1 MRVSRGGWLAAAA
14 FAAVLA
20 NSSAW
25 GQGSPILPETRP
37 ILFGPVTLYPTIAL
51 REVGSDSNVFNDTT
65 GPKGD
70 FTYSVTPRLF
80 VVAPVANTRFIGRA
94 LGNFTDFQTYKDQR
108 SLGGLFDIRYEF
120 VSPGFRPF
128 ASLGFAD
135 RRERR
140 GVEIDA
146 RVRQRQTFASLGLDV
161 DLTAITALTVWAN
174 RTTTGWDRN
183 ERYLGVGL
191 ADQLDYS
198 ATTLTGGVRFRVT
211 PLTTLLAAAEV
222 EQNRFDRSPVRDA
235 NSVRIGPRVDF
246 ESSAAI
252 TGHAQVEYRS
262 FAPLSPDVAS
272 FRGMTAFADLRY
284 LFRDRVEV
292 KIEAARDLDY
302 SFDPVQP
309 YFLEVGGR
317 FTVTQRVVGPF
328 GLVAIGERW
337 DVHHQQIGG
346 MSFDGR
352 HDITRAAGAGFAI
365 QKSKQLRFE
374 LVYEKTSR
382 TSSEPGWRDYE
393 RQRVFASAI
402 YGQ

>member
-1 MRVSRGGWLAAAA
+1 MRGFRAAWLALVAGAAA
-14 FAAVLA
+14 LVAPD
-20 NSSAW
+20 AW

-37 ILFGPVTLYPTIAL
+37 ILFGPVTLYPTVAL
-51 REVGSDSNVFNDTT
+51 REAGLDSNVFNDTT

-70 FTYSVTPRLF
+70 FTYSVTPRIF

-94 LGNFTDFQTYKDQR
+94 LGNFTDFQTYKDQQ
-108 SLGGLFDIRYEF
+108 SFGGLFDVRYEF

-161 DLTAITALTVWAN
+161 DLTAITALTVWAT

-198 ATTLTGGVRFRVT
+198 ATTLTGGARFHVT
-211 PLTTLLAAAEV
+211 PLTTLVAAAEV
-222 EQNRFDRSPVRDA
+222 EQDRFDRSPIRDA
-235 NSVRIGPRVDF
+235 NSLRIGPRVDF

-262 FAPLSPDVAS
+262 FAPLSADVAS
-272 FRGMTAFADLRY
+272 FRGVTAFADLRY
-284 LFRDRVEV
+284 VFRDRVEV
-292 KIEAARDLDY
+292 KVEAARDLDY

-317 FTVTQRVVGPF
+317 FTITQRVVGPF
-328 GLVAIGERW
+328 GLVAIGERR
-337 DVHHQQIGG
+337 DVHHQQIAGR
-346 MSFDGR
+346 SFDGR

-382 TSSEPGWRDYE
+382 TSSEPGWREYE
-393 RQRVFASAI
+393 RQRIFASAI

>member
-1 MRVSRGGWLAAAA
+1 
-14 FAAVLA
+14 VLA